1 MVAHGSFI
9 TVKKYI
15 RMKNRSFF
23 LIATSVFI
31 SYQSFSQTSQIKI
44 AQNAVGKLQVAIA
57 SGMDKSK
64 QMTVVGEGLKATE
77 SAQTDKKTKNWP
89 ETWAIRSYLSSYVAL
104 IDQDETNSEKYYAT
118 AVETL
123 DSAKRL
129 DKFQSNTALTDAANY
144 NIILKKQEKGSKA
157 YNNNEF
163 KTAFTLLKE
172 VSDFFPKD
180 TVISINTALSAQNI
194 NDYNSALFYFKRAKD
209 NGIKNPVVF
218 QSMAGIYTSKFEQ
231 EAAIR
236 ILEDGLKVN
245 PYNIYLNNN
254 YINLLLDNE
263 RYDQAKQV
271 IEKSL
276 TIESKNKLL
285 YFLYGY
291 LYQISSNNSTA
302 ELAYKKALALDQN
315 YFDALY
321 QLGLVYV
328 NNAND
333 ALKGDKEKRAQEF
346 SALINRAEF
355 VLLQAHEINPNDR
368 PTVQLLIDIYTRK
381 NRLDKAQELK
391 RKLEEF

>member
-1 MVAHGSFI
+1 M
-9 TVKKYI
+9 
-15 RMKNRSFF
+15 RNRSFF

-57 SGMDKSK
+57 SGMDKNK
-64 QMTVVGEGLKATE
+64 QMSIVGEGLKATE

-104 IDQDETNSEKYYAT
+104 IDQDETNSEKYYNT

-129 DKFQSNTALTDAANY
+129 DKYQNSTALTDAANY
-144 NIILKKQEKGSKA
+144 NIILKKQEKGNKA
-157 YNNNEF
+157 YSNNEF

-180 TVISINTALSAQNI
+180 TIISVNTALSAQNI
-194 NDYNSALFYFKRAKD
+194 NDYNNALLYFKRAKD

-236 ILEDGLKVN
+236 ILEEGLKVN

-254 YINLLLDNE
+254 YINILLDNE

-302 ELAYKKALALDQN
+302 ELAYKKALVLDQN

-321 QLGLVYV
+321 QLGLVYI

-333 ALKGDKEKRAQEF
+333 ALKGDKEKSLQEF

-368 PTVQLLIDIYTRK
+368 ATVQLLIDIYTRK

>member
-1 MVAHGSFI
+1 
-9 TVKKYI
+9 
-15 RMKNRSFF
+15 MKNRSFF

-57 SGMDKSK
+57 SGMDKNK

-144 NIILKKQEKGSKA
+144 NIILKKQEKGNKA

-236 ILEDGLKVN
+236 ILEEGLKVN

>member
-1 MVAHGSFI
+1 
-9 TVKKYI
+9 
-15 RMKNRSFF
+15 MKNRSFF

-104 IDQDETNSEKYYAT
+104 IDQDEANSEKYYAT

-144 NIILKKQEKGSKA
+144 NIILKKQEKGNKA
-157 YNNNEF
+157 YTNNEF

-254 YINLLLDNE
+254 YINLLIDNE

>member
-1 MVAHGSFI
+1 
-9 TVKKYI
+9 
-15 RMKNRSFF
+15 MKNRSFF

-31 SYQSFSQTSQIKI
+31 SYQSFGQTSQIKI

-144 NIILKKQEKGSKA
+144 NIILKKQEKGNKA
-157 YNNNEF
+157 YTNNEF

>member
-1 MVAHGSFI
+1 
-9 TVKKYI
+9 
-15 RMKNRSFF
+15 MKNRSFF

-104 IDQDETNSEKYYAT
+104 IDQDEANSEKYYAT

-144 NIILKKQEKGSKA
+144 NIILKKQEKGNKA

-194 NDYNSALFYFKRAKD
+194 NDYNSALYYFKRAKD

>member
-1 MVAHGSFI
+1 
-9 TVKKYI
+9 
-15 RMKNRSFF
+15 
-23 LIATSVFI
+23 
-31 SYQSFSQTSQIKI
+31 
-44 AQNAVGKLQVAIA
+44 
-57 SGMDKSK
+57 
-64 QMTVVGEGLKATE
+64 MTVVGEGLKATE

-104 IDQDETNSEKYYAT
+104 IDEDETNSEKYYAT

-144 NIILKKQEKGSKA
+144 NIILKKQEKGNKA
-157 YNNNEF
+157 YTNNEF

-254 YINLLLDNE
+254 YINLLIDNE

>member
-1 MVAHGSFI
+1 
-9 TVKKYI
+9 
-15 RMKNRSFF
+15 MKNRSFF

-104 IDQDETNSEKYYAT
+104 IDQDEANSEKYYAT

-144 NIILKKQEKGSKA
+144 NIILKKQEKGNKA

-218 QSMAGIYTSKFEQ
+218 QSMAGIYASKFEQ

-321 QLGLVYV
+321 QLGLVYI

>member
-1 MVAHGSFI
+1 
-9 TVKKYI
+9 
-15 RMKNRSFF
+15 MKTRSFF
-23 LIATSVFI
+23 LIAVTTGL
-31 SYQSFSQTSQIKI
+31 SYQSFGQTSQVKI

-57 SGMDKSK
+57 SGMDKGK
-64 QMTVVGEGLKATE
+64 QLSVIGEGLKATE
-77 SAQTDKKTKNWP
+77 SAQTDRKTKNWP

-104 IDQDETNSEKYYAT
+104 IDEDESNAEKYYNT
-118 AVETL
+118 AIETL

-129 DKFQSNTALTDAANY
+129 DKYQNSTMLTDAANY
-144 NIILKKQEKGSKA
+144 NIILKKQEKGNKA

-163 KTAFTLLKE
+163 RTAFGLLKE

-180 TVISINTALSAQNI
+180 TVISVNTAICAQNI
-194 NDYNSALFYFKRAKD
+194 NDYNNALFYFKRAKD

-218 QSMAGIYTSKFEQ
+218 QSMASIYTSKFEH

-236 ILEDGLKVN
+236 ILEEGLKAN

-263 RYDQAKQV
+263 KFDQAKQV
-271 IEKSL
+271 IEKTLSL
-276 TIESKNKLL
+276 ETKNKLL

-291 LYQISSNNSTA
+291 LYQINSNNSTA

-321 QLGLVYV
+321 QLGLAYINV
-328 NNAND
+328 ANE
-333 ALKGDKEKRAQEF
+333 ALKGDKEKRAQDF
-346 SALINRAEF
+346 SSYINRAEF

-368 PTVQLLIDIYTRK
+368 QTVQLLIDIYTRK

>member
-1 MVAHGSFI
+1 
-9 TVKKYI
+9 
-15 RMKNRSFF
+15 MKNRSFF

-104 IDQDETNSEKYYAT
+104 IDQDEANSEKYYAT

-144 NIILKKQEKGSKA
+144 NIILKKQEKGNKA
-157 YNNNEF
+157 YSNNEF

>member
-1 MVAHGSFI
+1 
-9 TVKKYI
+9 
-15 RMKNRSFF
+15 MKNRSFF
-23 LIATSVFI
+23 LIVTSVFI

-104 IDQDETNSEKYYAT
+104 IDQDEANSEKYYAT

-144 NIILKKQEKGSKA
+144 NIILKKQEKGNKA
-157 YNNNEF
+157 YSNNEF

>member
-1 MVAHGSFI
+1 
-9 TVKKYI
+9 
-15 RMKNRSFF
+15 MKNRSFF

-31 SYQSFSQTSQIKI
+31 SYQGFSQTSQIKI

-57 SGMDKSK
+57 SGMDKNK
-64 QMTVVGEGLKATE
+64 QMSVVGEGLKATE

-104 IDQDETNSEKYYAT
+104 IDQDEANSEKYYNT

-129 DKFQSNTALTDAANY
+129 DKYQSNTALTDAANY
-144 NIILKKQEKGSKA
+144 NIILKKQEKGNKA

-236 ILEDGLKVN
+236 ILEEGLKVN

-291 LYQISSNNSTA
+291 LYQIGSNNSTA

-321 QLGLVYV
+321 QLGLVYI

-346 SALINRAEF
+346 SGLINRAEF